1 VKARSAAALGL
12 GIVLIG
18 AVAAYVAANRS
29 KGAVEAEAGDPP
41 VPVEAGEVS
50 LKDVPVTINA
60 LGAVTPIETVA
71 VQSRVNGQIMK
82 AFFHQGQP
90 VKEGDPLFLIDPRP
104 YQAAL
109 DQAQAQLAH
118 DQAVLKEAQ
127 TDLTRYQTLVA
138 ENSIAA
144 QKAADQ
150 AFAVQQDEG
159 TVKLDEAN
167 VETAQL
173 NLTYAH
179 IDSPATG
186 VAGVM
191 QVDPG
196 NYVQAGAG
204 TGLVNI
210 TQIQPIFV
218 SFPIPQSNLEEVRDA
233 QAKGALDVQALS
245 QGGKKLDD
253 GKLTFINN
261 QVAAATGTVTLYATF
276 PNEKETLWP
285 GEFVTVDL
293 VVGVRKNAL
302 TAAVG
307 SVMSGPKGDYVYT
320 ISADNVAHSVPVLV
334 VARQNGLA
342 VFTKGVASGDR
353 VVVNGQYN
361 LADGVKVAIEPPK
374 ATASA
379 AK

>member
-1 VKARSAAALGL
+1 MKARSAAALGL

-50 LKDVPVTINA
+50 LKDVPITINA
-60 LGAVTPIETVA
+60 LGTVTPIETVA